1 MGIAIGTAIPVSS
14 DFRSSEEWVV
24 QGVEQH
30 RSEATIFLDYANGRG
45 LMEEDLVSSELN
57 TYFGLGFPVSAGAR
71 KRFGLPP
78 GLVPTLETPDEAIR
92 EFRDVADAINSQIDF
107 DEPEA
112 QPARPGELMA
122 MGLITSVL
130 RFIVFRYAAA
140 TNPNVLA
147 DAHEW
152 VRREQGAEIEGK
164 PFGAFVTLYPPEPV
178 CLQQL
183 EMETYLQ
190 GSTRLW
196 SNGDSARCELLL
208 LHVSL
213 SNPALKTYRMLF
225 DEPQLRVDTPYAL
238 LMGSLQTFLRSQPP
252 FPETAQDLI
261 TMLYA
266 PQLASPDSLEG
277 QLRFIRSH
285 WAAFLP
291 EGLHKQLL
299 LAYGVLQEEI
309 QFRGHGPGPIEAL
322 HFGGRGGPR
331 GSALY
336 GDDEP
341 EAFSMDREW
350 MPNVVLLAKTVYVWL
365 YQLSRAYGRPISTL
379 DQIPDEELERLASW
393 GFTGLWL
400 IGIWERSESSRTIKR
415 KMGNTEAAA
424 SAYSLFDY
432 EISDELGGTP
442 AYEILAGRAWK
453 HGIRLASD
461 MVPNH
466 VGIYSKWVIEH
477 PDWFIQSRQSPFPG
491 YTFNN
496 DNLSP
501 DARVG
506 IYIEDGY
513 WDHRDAAVVF
523 KRVDHWTGDVRYI
536 YHGNDG
542 TSMPWND
549 TAQLNYMIPEVRE
562 AVIQTILHVAR
573 HFPIIRFD
581 AAMTLAK
588 KHFQRLWFPLPEEAG
603 AIPSRAGHSMSR
615 PSFDEA
621 FPVEF
626 WREVVDRVAT
636 EVPDTLL
643 LAEAFWL
650 MEGYFVR
657 TLGMHRVYNSAFM
670 NMLKMEENQKYRQT
684 VKNVLEFSPEILQ
697 RFVNFM
703 NNPDE
708 DTAEA
713 QFGRD
718 DKYFG
723 VAVLLVTMPGLPMVG
738 HGQVEGYTEK
748 YGMEYRQAY
757 YDEVPDEGLVKRH
770 EREIFPLM
778 RRRNLF
784 SGSADFAFYDFLNP
798 DGWVDEN
805 VYAYSNRKG
814 HEQAVV
820 VYNNAYAST
829 HGRIHWSVP
838 RNEGTVDVVRLRQ
851 QDLATALG
859 LHTDDNC
866 YYIYRD
872 SRSGLEYLEHA
883 QRIRDEGLYV
893 ALGAYQYV
901 VLLDWRAVY
910 DMDLSWG
917 WLHASLGGQGVPSI
931 DDAYQELHLAPLLGP
946 FGDFLTPDLLKEI
959 HEHRGDLARVTTFL
973 PTFEDFIDA
982 LGTRL
987 GIDINAPRQV
997 AAIQADLNAIYS
1009 LSSSLESCELI
1020 GSVRE
1025 VILAALPKKAAPTLP
1040 VYRVLIAWALL
1051 RHLGAVLNERPD
1063 HPTMNVTEIA
1073 VTSGAWIR
1081 EWFLRK
1087 HIAQAFLGLEEDGY
1101 EAACD
1106 ACLVR
1111 IAITHAHHLRD
1122 LQTEIWGP
1130 VLDTIFRDTDVLFYL
1145 GVNTWQ
1151 GKRWLVRER
1160 LESMMSLL
1168 QLVISVVESQ
1178 RKAPDWESPACA
1190 VDNAG
1195 MLLEAAEGTGYDFDW
1210 MLSSVK

>member
-1 MGIAIGTAIPVSS
+1 
-14 DFRSSEEWVV
+14 
-24 QGVEQH
+24 
-30 RSEATIFLDYANGRG
+30 
-45 LMEEDLVSSELN
+45 MEEDLVSHELN
-57 TYFGLGFPVSAGAR
+57 TYFGLGFPVSGEAR
-71 KRFGLPP
+71 QRFRLPP
-78 GLVPTLETPDEAIR
+78 GLIPALETPDEAIR
-92 EFRDVADAINSQIDF
+92 EFRDVADAINAQIDF
-107 DEPEA
+107 DLPNA

-130 RFIVFRYAAA
+130 RFIVYRYAAA
-140 TNPNVLA
+140 TNPKVLA
-147 DAHEW
+147 DAHDW
-152 VRREQGAEIEGK
+152 VRRERGVDVSER
-164 PFGAFVTLYPPEPV
+164 PFGAFLALYPAEPV
-178 CLQQL
+178 CTESMDTPAFL
-183 EMETYLQ
+183 E
-190 GSTRLW
+190 GSSSLW
-196 SNGDSARCELLL
+196 SNRDSTRCELLL

-213 SNPALKTYRMLF
+213 ANPAMVPYAMLF
-225 DEPQLRVDTPYAL
+225 DEPRLRTETPYST
-238 LMGSLQTFLRSQPP
+238 LMTDLQVFLRAQPP
-252 FPETAQDLI
+252 FPETMQDLI

-277 QLRFIRSH
+277 QLRFVRSH
-285 WAAFLP
+285 WSAFLP
-291 EGLHKQLL
+291 EILRKQLL
-299 LAYGVLQEEI
+299 LAAGVLAEEI
-309 QFRGHGPGPIEAL
+309 QFRGHGPGSAQVMQ
-322 HFGGRGGPR
+322 FGPGRGG
-331 GSALY
+331 AAAY
-336 GDDEP
+336 GEEEP
-341 EAFSMDREW
+341 EAFSMDKEW

-365 YQLSRAYGRPISTL
+365 DQLSRAHGREIRTL
-379 DQIPDEELERLASW
+379 DQIPDVELDRLASW

-400 IGIWERSESSRTIKR
+400 IGIWERSEASRTIKR
-415 KMGNTEAAA
+415 KMGNPEAAA

-432 EISDELGGTP
+432 EIAHELGGTP
-442 AYEILAGRAWK
+442 AYEDLAGRAWK
-453 HGIRLASD
+453 RGIRLASD

-466 VGIYSKWVIEH
+466 VGIYSKWVTEH
-477 PDWFIQSRQSPFPG
+477 PDWFVQSRQSPFPG
-491 YTFNN
+491 YTFNSES
-496 DNLSP
+496 LSP
-501 DARVG
+501 DPRIG

-513 WDHRDAAVVF
+513 WNHRDAAVVF
-523 KRVDHWTGDVRYI
+523 KRVDLWTGDTRYI

-549 TAQLNYMIPEVRE
+549 TAQLNYLIPEVRE

-603 AIPSRAGHSMSR
+603 AIPSRAGHCMSR

-626 WREVVDRVAT
+626 WREVVDRVAV

-713 QFGRD
+713 QFGRG

-723 VAVLLVTMPGLPMVG
+723 VATLLVTMPGLPMVG

-748 YGMEYRQAY
+748 YGMEYRRAY
-757 YDEVPDEGLVKRH
+757 YDEVPDIDLVQRH

-784 SGSADFAFYDFLNP
+784 SGSADFAFYDFITP

-805 VYAYSNRKG
+805 VYAYSNRNG
-814 HEQAVV
+814 YDQALV
-820 VYNNAYAST
+820 VYHNAFRET
-829 HGRIHWSVP
+829 QGRVHTSVP
-838 RNEGTVDVVRLRQ
+838 RNEGTVDNVRLRQ
-851 QDLATALG
+851 QNIASALG

-872 SRSGLEYLEHA
+872 SRTGLEYLEHA
-883 QRIRDEGLYV
+883 QRIRDEGIFV
-893 ALGAYQYV
+893 ALGAYHYV
-901 VLLDWRAVY
+901 VLMDWRAVY
-910 DMDLSWG
+910 DVDLTWA
-917 WLHASLGGQGVPSI
+917 WLHANLGGQGVPSI
-931 DDAYQELHLAPLLGP
+931 DEAYQELHLAPLLGP
-946 FGDFLTPDLLKEI
+946 FSEFLTAALLRDI
-959 HEHRGDLARVTTFL
+959 HEKKGDLEKVEEFL
-973 PTFEDFIDA
+973 PTIKPFVEA
-982 LGTRL
+982 LGTRI
-987 GIDINAPRQV
+987 GIPVDPATLIP
-997 AAIQADLNAIYS
+997 AIQADLDAIYG
-1009 LSSSLESCELI
+1009 LPEVLRAVDLI
-1020 GSVRE
+1020 DGVRE
-1025 VILAALPKKAAPTLP
+1025 TLLSALPAVPGKTLR
-1040 VYRVLIAWALL
+1040 VYRVLIVWALL
-1051 RHLGAVLNERPD
+1051 RHLGSVLNARES
-1063 HPTMNVTEIA
+1063 HPTLSKTEIS

-1087 HIAQAFLGLEEDGY
+1087 HIAQAFQGLGEDGY
-1101 EAACD
+1101 EAALD
-1106 ACLVR
+1106 ASLTR
-1111 IAITHAHHLRD
+1111 ICITHAHHLND

-1151 GKRWLVRER
+1151 GTRWLNRER
-1160 LESMMSLL
+1160 MESMASTL
-1168 QLVISVVESQ
+1168 QLVIAAVEAQ
-1178 RKAPDWESPACA
+1178 QLTPDWDELASAA
-1190 VDNAG
+1190 DNTG
-1195 MLLEAAEGTGYDFDW
+1195 VLVEAAEGTRFDFDW